1 MLRLAAPSFR
11 YGRQAVETT
20 RSVVG
25 SLAPAEQRQPAVD
38 RDVGACD
45 VARPGVAQQHQRHLG
60 DVLRVAGSPQRDARL
75 GQLVLGP
82 LLRRVEIGCRP
93 DPAGGDGVHPDAV
106 RPQLMRQLAAQHR
119 NARLARAVVWA
130 LCDEG
135 VVQGRDE
142 QDRPP
147 AVALDQ
153 LASQPSGEEQRPTQ
167 VGPKDQVE
175 LGLLEVEEAMLGADA
190 EIVDDQFHRAVLQ
203 DLLRQVGDV
212 GPGDVVG
219 HPVAPGRAVEGA
231 FQGLLVVV
239 DRDHAGLGRDQPV
252 RDGEADAT
260 PSSGDDR
267 APSLDVRWERSGIA
281 CSSRHLVPGHQPARR
296 RSSAGSSSS
305 IDEPTT
311 RTKPRFSS
319 ERRAMFTLCREPPT
333 MLASSVWVTRR
344 VRGRPSF
351 PEWPGSSASS
361 SSLRASRPG
370 RSRKTSSVA
379 SRSARRIS
387 APSDCSTAS
396 TTCVSDLSSRIS
408 SSLVTTTRIAGSTAS
423 AVAERGPPSSSATS
437 PKTAGGQWRTSSTT
451 SPWAERTTSLTAPS
465 ASTNSRSPGSS
476 CTKIVCPPST
486 TRTSVRSATP

>member
-1 MLRLAAPSFR
+1 M
-11 YGRQAVETT
+11 
-20 RSVVG
+20 RSPHSSWTKMVWPLSKVIC
-25 SLAPAEQRQPAVD
+25 V
-38 RDVGACD
+38 
-45 VARPGVAQQHQRHLG
+45 
-60 DVLRVAGSPQRDARL
+60 VAGSPQRDARL

-319 ERRAMFTLCREPPT
+319 ERSAMFTLWREPPT

-344 VRGRPSF
+344 VRSRPSCSV
-351 PEWPGSSASS
+351 EESAASASS
-361 SSLRASRPG
+361 SSRRAKRPG
-370 RSRKTSSVA
+370 RSRKTSSIA
-379 SRSARRIS
+379 CLSMRRIRPPR
-387 APSDCSTAS
+387 ALSTWS
-396 TTCVSDLSSRIS
+396 TIWEVDLSSRIR
-408 SSLVTTTRIAGSTAS
+408 SSLVTTARVVRSTAS
-423 AVAERGPPSSSATS
+423 AVAERRPPSSRATS
-437 PKTAGGQWRTSSTT
+437 PNTAGRQWRASSTT
-451 SPWAERTTSLTAPS
+451 SPWADRTTSLTAPS
-465 ASTNSRSPGSS
+465 AITNSRSPGSS
-476 CTKIVCPPST
+476 CTKIVCPF
-486 TRTSVRSATP
+486 SATLVSVCSATSARVAASSTPNRSVSAKSSAT